1 MERIHSINPDR
12 IAWCCADF
20 GITPEQ
26 LAAETNISFATIEK
40 VLARSEGSG
49 LTFNQLS
56 KLAGFFG
63 RGVLFFME
71 QGPVEPERVHTSAFR
86 TLANQKPELSPK
98 LKLLI
103 ERVEQQRSIFLA
115 LRDEMDDVDLPRFV
129 HPNLPKNIGEVAE
142 VVREWL
148 GVGEINTFDTY
159 RAAIED
165 KGILV
170 FRSNGYNGKWQIASD
185 SPILGFSIYDA
196 ECPVIVVKKLYSN
209 AQLTFTLMHELGHL
223 LLHKESSIDDE
234 SDLYS
239 HRGAEQEANAFAG
252 LVLVPNE
259 FLRRIN
265 YALMPDD
272 VSEFDEWLS
281 QHCRHWGV
289 STEVILRR
297 LLDSGRL
304 PQQSYAAYRR
314 WRAGL
319 PVEVAE
325 SGTRMYRHREPKN
338 IFGDNFVRTVL
349 GALSGR
355 RITLSKAST
364 YLDGLS
370 LNDLHKLERHYA
382 AI

>member
-26 LAAETNISFATIEK
+26 LAAEINISTATIEK
-40 VLARSEGSG
+40 VLSRSEGSG

-56 KLAGFFG
+56 KLAAFFG

-71 QGPVEPERVHTSAFR
+71 QTPVEPERVHTSAFR

-103 ERVEQQRSIFLA
+103 ERVEQQRSIFSA
-115 LRDEMDDVDLPRFV
+115 LRDEMDDVDLPRFI
-129 HPNLPKNIGEVAE
+129 HPNLPKNIEEVAL
-142 VVREWL
+142 VVRQWL
-148 GVGEINTFDTY
+148 GVGPVNTFETY
-159 RAAIED
+159 RKAIED

-185 SPILGFSIYDA
+185 SPILGFSIYDP
-196 ECPVIVVKKLYSN
+196 ECPVIVVKKMYSN

-234 SDLYS
+234 SDLYA

-252 LVLVPNE
+252 LVLVPND

-265 YALMPDD
+265 DAARPDD
-272 VSEFDEWLS
+272 VSEYDEWLS
-281 QHCRHWGV
+281 QNCRHWGV

-304 PQQSYAAYRR
+304 SQQSYAAYRR

-319 PVEVAE
+319 PVEVAD
-325 SGTRMYRHREPKN
+325 SGTRMFRHREPKN

-349 GALSGR
+349 GALNGR

-382 AI
+382 SI